1 MTDLQE
7 KKLSTSSANNCV
19 DSPTT
24 TFNVRKIKSF
34 LADSIIKPKKMEKKK
49 GLGVKMEDGEEVWN
63 IKSLQQLLELSIVL
77 ERRQCRQKV
86 TSFRQQ
92 LSLSLSLKTEAF
104 TYCEPTTT
112 TTPNNKNQ
120 NYLLLFLSF
129 RCSLEVTFLES
140 FYYCTTPT
148 PIV

>member
-1 MTDLQE
+1 
-7 KKLSTSSANNCV
+7 
-19 DSPTT
+19 
-24 TFNVRKIKSF
+24 
-34 LADSIIKPKKMEKKK
+34 
-49 GLGVKMEDGEEVWN
+49 MEDGEEVWN

-77 ERRQCRQKV
+77 ERRCRQKV

-92 LSLSLSLKTEAF
+92 LSLSLSLETEAF
-104 TYCEPTTT
+104 TWTNNN
-112 TTPNNKNQ
+112 NNKNQ

-140 FYYCTTPT
+140 FYSCTTTT

>member
-1 MTDLQE
+1 
-7 KKLSTSSANNCV
+7 
-19 DSPTT
+19 
-24 TFNVRKIKSF
+24 
-34 LADSIIKPKKMEKKK
+34 MEKKN

-140 FYYCTTPT
+140 FYYCTTTT